1 MACELHRQVT
11 SEPAGVLDQHHA
23 DAVSLAVGEQGGKAG
38 PLGHRIGAGYGGIIK
53 AGGDD
58 MPPCGVDL
66 DRFGLATLAPLE
78 GHPNPRRA
86 VIPRIF
92 TQKIKAF
99 RQYIVST
106 RQIRTT
112 P

>member
-1 MACELHRQVT
+1 M
-11 SEPAGVLDQHHA
+11 
-23 DAVSLAVGEQGGKAG
+23 SLAVGEQGGKAG

-78 GHPNPRRA
+78 GHPIRVGQSFLESSPKKLKLSANILYLRA
-86 VIPRIF
+86 KFELPLEVAYRF
-92 TQKIKAF
+92 QA
-99 RQYIVST
+99 
-106 RQIRTT
+106 
-112 P
+112 